1 VASGAERRRRPRTP
15 RQPRC
20 CRHKTRGPSAS
31 SPNARL
37 RRLISRDDLAEAAR
51 LVDRSRGEAP
61 DAAAAAAAKTNAG
74 EVREPKHRA
83 HIAVDGVEVVSRL
96 IGRYYDGLALELVL
110 FSLAVV
116 VLRYATVL
124 YANHLVDSLSEF
136 QAAVSAG
143 IGGGGGLSSGGGLDS
158 AAIARLPCFVLP
170 PRRGGS
176 AAAAVTAECAVCLG
190 TVEEL
195 ETVRALPCCP
205 HAFHAH
211 CVDAWLRQ
219 RPTCPLCRADVPVMA
234 RPTSSTIANGKQQQT
249 ADDAFLLIRPRCRP
263 LHLHPLRAL
272 NAGLSRVVAAGGA
285 APYPPPPPPTP
296 TTRPAPRA
304 AADDKAE
311 WRGVVGAASPHLPP
325 LSHPPTPPL
334 RSGARPVAWRRERER
349 EEKGRGGEMVM
360 TWPTDM

>member
-1 VASGAERRRRPRTP
+1 MAGWRAGLSGGAGRA
-15 RQPRC
+15 
-20 CRHKTRGPSAS
+20 HHANLTRGPSAS

-263 LHLHPLRAL
+263 LHFHPLRAL

-349 EEKGRGGEMVM
+349 GEGERRGDGDDVAN
-360 TWPTDM
+360 

>member
-1 VASGAERRRRPRTP
+1 MAGWRAGLSGGAGRA
-15 RQPRC
+15 
-20 CRHKTRGPSAS
+20 HHANLARGPSAS

-37 RRLISRDDLAEAAR
+37 RRLISRDDLAEAAH
-51 LVDRSRGEAP
+51 LVDRSRGKAP
-61 DAAAAAAAKTNAG
+61 DAAAAKTNTG
-74 EVREPKHRA
+74 KVREPKHRA
-83 HIAVDGVEVVSRL
+83 HIAVDGVEVVSTL
-96 IGRYYDGLALELVL
+96 IGWYYDGLALELVL

-158 AAIARLPCFVLP
+158 AAIAWLPCFVLP

-195 ETVRALPCCP
+195 ETVRALPCCL

-219 RPTCPLCRADVPVMA
+219 RLTCPLCRADVPVMA
-234 RPTSSTIANGKQQQT
+234 RSTSSTIANGKQQQT
-249 ADDAFLLIRPRCRP
+249 ADDAFLLIIHPRCRP
-263 LHLHPLRAL
+263 LRFHPLRAL
-272 NAGLSRVVAAGGA
+272 NAGLSRAVAAGGA
-285 APYPPPPPPTP
+285 APYPPPPPPMP
-296 TTRPAPRA
+296 TTRPALGA

-311 WRGVVGAASPHLPP
+311 RHGVVYLKLNI
-325 LSHPPTPPL
+325 LSL
-334 RSGARPVAWRRERER
+334 VY
-349 EEKGRGGEMVM
+349 
-360 TWPTDM
+360 